1 MRVRVGDRPSRVC
14 RDLARASELE
24 SFRLFFSALAVQ
36 WESGGSLAPVLS
48 DVGRF
53 VRDQLEI
60 VRRVRGQ
67 TAEVRLSVL
76 GILGLTGLIALLM
89 WQAYPSRVVGFVS
102 TELGR
107 GAVAASVGMQ
117 ALGVLWIYR
126 TSRIRY

>member
-1 MRVRVGDRPSRVC
+1 M
-14 RDLARASELE
+14 
-24 SFRLFFSALAVQ
+24 
-36 WESGGSLAPVLS
+36 LS

-60 VRRVRGQ
+60 TRRIRGQ

-89 WQAYPSRVVGFVS
+89 WQAYPDRVAGFLS

-107 GAVAASVGMQ
+107 GAAAATVAMQ
-117 ALGVLWIYR
+117 ALGVSWIYR
-126 TSRIRY
+126 TSQIRY